1 MISAFLESNRIAEEE
16 QSARIHAEF
25 PNWFRK
31 QVYQEELS
39 VGNQQ
44 LRHLSAGPINSV
56 KAITGL
62 RGNSQEEA
70 EEVDPDDVLPTT
82 VFVEEVEEDEVE
94 NEANDEE
101 LEIDQNVSDSD

>member
-1 MISAFLESNRIAEEE
+1 MINAFLESNRIAEEE

-25 PNWFRK
+25 PNWFKK
-31 QVYQEELS
+31 QT
-39 VGNQQ
+39 
-44 LRHLSAGPINSV
+44 
-56 KAITGL
+56 ITGL

-70 EEVDPDDVLPTT
+70 EEVDPNDVLPAT
-82 VFVEEVEEDEVE
+82 VFVEEVEEDEDEVE